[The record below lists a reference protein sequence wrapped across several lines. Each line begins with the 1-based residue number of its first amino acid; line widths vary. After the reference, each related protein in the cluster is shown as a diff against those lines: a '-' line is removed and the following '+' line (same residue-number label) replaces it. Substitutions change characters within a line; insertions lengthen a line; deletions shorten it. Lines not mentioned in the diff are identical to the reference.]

1 MQHASTGAT
10 RHICYRLICSSCEL
24 LAVLIG
30 AFDWKIKD
38 PSHKLDPMPRL
49 NYAKLH
55 TVEHN
60 VKVEK

>member
-1 MQHASTGAT
+1 M
-10 RHICYRLICSSCEL
+10 CYRLICSSCEL

-38 PSHKLDPMPRL
+38 PSHNLDPMPRL
-49 NYAKLH
+49 NYAKLY